1 MKINNHA
8 KENKMKKLIALLALA
23 LLVGCGDEIERQP
36 PQVIHKVDTVY
47 VKTPPANLVKMETIV
62 QDSSLPGVKVKVI
75 VGDNVSEWSPI
86 TTVEMWC
93 DGEYKGDIR
102 GCMNPKRTPDG
113 DDFQGD
119 IYIRLHRDWSLLKV
133 KR

>member
-1 MKINNHA
+1 
-8 KENKMKKLIALLALA
+8 MKKLIALLALA
-23 LLVGCGDEIERQP
+23 LLVGCGDEIERQQ
-36 PQVIHKVDTVY
+36 PQVVNKVDTIY

-62 QDSSLPGVKVKVI
+62 QDSSLPGVSVKVI

>member
-1 MKINNHA
+1 
-8 KENKMKKLIALLALA
+8 MKKILALLAFA

-36 PQVIHKVDTVY
+36 PQVVTKTDTVY

-62 QDSSLPGVKVKVI
+62 QDSSLPGVSVKVMI
-75 VGDNVSEWSPI
+75 GNKVSEWSPI
-86 TTVEMWC
+86 TTVEMYC

>member
-1 MKINNHA
+1 MKRNVLSRLMA
-8 KENKMKKLIALLALA
+8 VLLSLGAALA
-23 LLVGCGDEIERQP
+23 FCSAGAQNTDLLDRMCAGLAKSCAEMECSWSARLSGVATAGTGELKMQGDMWTLVGNG
-36 PQVIHKVDTVY
+36 
-47 VKTPPANLVKMETIV
+47 
-62 QDSSLPGVKVKVI
+62 
-75 VGDNVSEWSPI
+75 
-86 TTVEMWC
+86 VEMWC

>member
-1 MKINNHA
+1 
-8 KENKMKKLIALLALA
+8 MKKLIALLALA
-23 LLVGCGDEIERQP
+23 LLVGCGDKIERQP

-62 QDSSLPGVKVKVI
+62 QDSTLPGVKVKVI

>member
-1 MKINNHA
+1 
-8 KENKMKKLIALLALA
+8 MKKLIALLALA
-23 LLVGCGDEIERQP
+23 LLVGCGDENERQP
-36 PQVIHKVDTVY
+36 TQVIHKVDTVY

-62 QDSSLPGVKVKVI
+62 QDSSLPGVSVKVI
-75 VGDNVSEWSPI
+75 IGDKVSEWSPI